1 MYAPVIWPVTAGEML
16 GKDVKACLK
25 QESILYMEKPAS
37 AR

>member
-1 MYAPVIWPVTAGEML
+1 MYASVIWSVTVGEML

-25 QESILYMEKPAS
+25 QESILYMEKPVS